1 MARKETPGE
10 VQRFDLLFT
19 NYWDAN
25 KKYISEIWQTICFY
39 MPGTGILKDNTS
51 EGNKC
56 VITATANLILKEVRG
71 MNVSS
76 EYYPTI

>member
-1 MARKETPGE
+1 MARKETSGE

-25 KKYISEIWQTICFY
+25 KKYISEIQQTICFH
-39 MPGTGILKDNTS
+39 MTGPGILKDNTS
-51 EGNKC
+51 EENKC